1 MIKITGADVFGK
13 KTDVLVDGD
22 RIKDI
27 GDLGGKYADAEVVD
41 ADGLALLPA
50 FVDMHVHLREPGQ
63 EYKEDIES
71 GSRAAVAGGFSA
83 VCCMPNT
90 KPVMDSP
97 DRIDYVTVK
106 ARSCAPLHVLQAGAA
121 TQGQNGPELAALE
134 GIAAPGHPALREGG
148 KSVMNSTLCGGAWL
162 DAR

>member
-90 KPVMDSP
+90 KPVTDNKY
-97 DRIDYVTVK
+97 IVKYVKTR
-106 ARSCAPLHVLQAGAA
+106 AEEIGRASC
-121 TQGQNGPELAALE
+121 
-134 GIAAPGHPALREGG
+134 RER
-148 KSVMNSTLCGGAWL
+148 V
-162 DAR
+162 